1 MSRRP
6 KVTILYE
13 DARGPRTEFGLHR
26 LVLAA
31 VRDSDDI
38 TAPHH
43 EVDRALDSR
52 PLKGIEQVL
61 RTCRQD
67 LTYLACDGRKVAVVV
82 DEDVIRDKLKLPPG
96 TALQAVKENIVT
108 RCPEQVRPQ
117 VAVFVLSRNTE
128 SVLKAAQTCVQEHRA
143 ETPSAEQFERA
154 LRKDPVARDQVLSGV
169 AKDTHVKVR
178 RCIEVKVPALGE
190 LVAWLTLTLTAHA

>member
-31 VRDSDDI
+31 VRDCDAV

-82 DEDVIRDKLKLPPG
+82 DEH
-96 TALQAVKENIVT
+96 QAAI
-108 RCPEQVRPQ
+108 
-117 VAVFVLSRNTE
+117 S
-128 SVLKAAQTCVQEHRA
+128 SH
-143 ETPSAEQFERA
+143 
-154 LRKDPVARDQVLSGV
+154 
-169 AKDTHVKVR
+169 
-178 RCIEVKVPALGE
+178 VPAAMRE
-190 LVAWLTLTLTAHA
+190 RVRYPAT